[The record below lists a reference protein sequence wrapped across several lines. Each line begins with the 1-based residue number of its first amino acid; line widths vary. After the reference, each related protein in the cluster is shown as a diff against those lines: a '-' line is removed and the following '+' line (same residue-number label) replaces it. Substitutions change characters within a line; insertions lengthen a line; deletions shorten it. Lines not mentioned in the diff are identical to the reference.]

1 MSSYDLGIWQSEGPL
16 SAAEASHIYSAF
28 CRGENPPRVPRNSP
42 AVTAFY
48 ADLTTQWPDAQS
60 SDDPR
65 KRKHTGTPDLG
76 PWAAPINHTDS
87 RVLLSCHW
95 SAAETVCAFVDR
107 LANHHG
113 LVLFDPQTEEV
124 YLPEAR

>member
-1 MSSYDLGIWQSEGPL
+1 MSTYDLGIWQTEGPL
-16 SAAEASHIYSAF
+16 SAAEASHIYASF
-28 CRGENPPRVPRNSP
+28 CRGENPPKVVRNSP
-42 AVTAFY
+42 AIAAFY
-48 ADLTTQWPDAQS
+48 ADLTTQWPDL
-60 SDDPR
+60 DPR
-65 KRKHTGTPDLG
+65 QRKHTGTPDVS

-95 SAAETVCAFVDR
+95 SEAETVCAFVDR

-124 YLPEAR
+124 YLPEARRM